1 MKKSLLKKIPVID
14 IKKEWVK
21 LIEQFKHTDIDYLIK
36 VEKELIR
43 GKNIIILNFIDK
55 AYPKEVSYRVFI
67 NKEDY
72 ITQDFTFKPMK
83 WKTGCLYNLLGWNWY
98 NYCVLA
104 DDESHN
110 ILKGFLRKKEDLL
123 EEINLLQYEIMD
135 IRLARKHQ
143 IIKDRIDN
151 KMKNV
156 PRLPNNFKRWINDT
170 ALYHS
175 RYIYY
180 EYKPRKFVNGY
191 CTHCKSDLILERD
204 KGVRHN
210 NKGICPKC
218 KSPITFKAKG
228 RAGNIFDYGEAALIQ
243 KAGDELVVRYFKI
256 NKDYGI
262 DYRNPRL
269 TYKEYARDFYN
280 KEGKVEQYEWAR
292 FKQTEEVRW
301 CDAISR
307 TWFFYSNKYLFYDT
321 VLYEKNLDE
330 VLKETIWEYSALKE
344 YATHKKGFGFPVWAY
359 LNKYKEIPQ
368 IEYLVKLK
376 LYKLVS
382 SVIYYSS
389 YYYRDEIN
397 LDGSNLYEVLNIEN
411 KDQLRIAQRLDVGL
425 GELRVIRETGKVNI
439 KLTDEEILF
448 VTENVKVDRIVEIS
462 KYTTFHK
469 MMKYVK
475 SQLSEERINIDY
487 IFSDW
492 QDYIR
497 DCKVLGY
504 DLSNEFILFPRDLA
518 KAHEET
524 YKLIKDN
531 RSELIN
537 SAITKIY
544 NDLNREFSWRYKDIV
559 IIPPKSSDEIIN
571 EGHVLCH
578 CVGRYVEDIARGQTI
593 ILFLRK
599 KKEINKPF
607 YTIEINPSNL
617 CIKQCRGKDNKSMD
631 DDIEKIVNRF
641 EKEILMPMNLKEA
654 V

>member
-1 MKKSLLKKIPVID
+1 MKKSLLKKIPIVN
-14 IKKEWVK
+14 IKEEWIN
-21 LIEQFKHTDIDYLIK
+21 LIKQFKETNVKYLVV
-36 VEKELIR
+36 VEKKSV
-43 GKNIIILNFIDK
+43 KNKRIIVLNFIDK
-55 AYPKEVSYRVFI
+55 AYPKKVSYRVFI
-67 NKEDY
+67 NKKDY
-72 ITQDFTFKPMK
+72 ITQDFTSSSMK
-83 WKTGCLYNLLGWNWY
+83 WRIACLRNMIGWCWCGD
-98 NYCVLA
+98 CVLA
-104 DDESHN
+104 DDTS
-110 ILKGFLRKKEDLL
+110 IKTLKSFLNVENNLLL
-123 EEINLLQYEIMD
+123 EIDNLQEEIMD
-135 IRLARKHQ
+135 MRLAKKHQ
-143 IIKDRIDN
+143 IIKDRIDS
-151 KMKNV
+151 KMKAV
-156 PRLPNNFKRWINDT
+156 PRLPNNFKRWIDHT

-180 EYKPRKFVNGY
+180 EYKPRKFVDGY
-191 CTHCKSDLILERD
+191 CTHCKSDLILERA

-210 NKGICPKC
+210 KKGVCPKC
-218 KSPITFKAKG
+218 KSPIIFKVIG
-228 RAGNIFDYGEAALIQ
+228 RSKNIYDYGEAALIQ
-243 KAGDELVVRYFKI
+243 RAGDELVVRYFKI
-256 NKDYGI
+256 NKYYGVDYKNPKLE
-262 DYRNPRL
+262 YR
-269 TYKEYARDFYN
+269 EYARDFYN
-280 KEGKVEQYEWAR
+280 KEGKVDQYEWDR

-307 TWFFYSNKYLFYDT
+307 SSYFNSNKYLFYDT

-330 VLKETIWEYSALKE
+330 VLQGTAWEYSAIKE
-344 YATHKKGFGFPVWAY
+344 FATHEKGFMFPVWAY
-359 LNKYKEIPQ
+359 LDKYKANPQ

-376 LYKLVS
+376 LYRLTS
-382 SVIYYSS
+382 EIIYHYPYYYS
-389 YYYRDEIN
+389 DEIN
-397 LDGSNLYEVLNIEN
+397 LKGNNFYEVLNIDN
-411 KDQLRIAQRLDVGL
+411 KEQLKTAQRLNAGL
-425 GELRVIRETGKVNI
+425 RELRVIKETGKINL

-448 VTENVKVDRIVEIS
+448 VTEKVKVERIVEIS

-469 MMKYVK
+469 MIKYVN
-475 SQLSEERINIDY
+475 SQLSEERTTIDY

-504 DLSNEFILFPRDLA
+504 DLNNDFILFPRNLA

-537 SAITKIY
+537 SAITKMY